1 MKNFRKRNFTLVELL
16 IVIAIIA
23 ILAGMLLPA
32 LNSAMETARKS
43 SCQNNIK
50 QILLAVRNYA
60 DDYNDIMPAVS
71 LINGSS
77 QAPWAYFLLARNN
90 SSKHIARKSFVC
102 PSLKD
107 NPIQDYWS
115 FYGMLGHVGN
125 VKDFAQ
131 SKYGKS
137 SYLTTTSPIT
147 SAVNFK
153 GMISASRFPLFS
165 DTKQFGDNSE
175 YPNSF
180 YGPNY
185 SGDKAKYAPSLHHKA
200 TGMIGFADGHAVSYG
215 RGWYAAEGFVYAN
228 IDGVNTGL

>member
-32 LNSAMETARKS
+32 LNSALESAKKS
-43 SCQNNIK
+43 SCQNNNK

-71 LINGSS
+71 LIHGSTE
-77 QAPWAYFLLARNN
+77 APWAYFLLERN
-90 SSKHIARKSFVC
+90 IARKSLVC
-102 PSLKD
+102 PSLKEPPIED
-107 NPIQDYWS
+107 NWS
-115 FYGMLGHVGN
+115 FYGMLGHVSK

-137 SYLTTTSPIT
+137 SYLTTTSPKT

-165 DTKQFGDNSE
+165 DTKKFGNNSE
-175 YPNSF
+175 YANSF

-185 SGDKAKYAPSLHHKA
+185 SGNSAQYAPSLHHKA